1 MDNSKVWFIADT
13 HFDHLNIIKY
23 CDRPF
28 TNTEEMNQCL
38 INNWNKVVKKN
49 DRVFM
54 LGDFALCGKNKI
66 IEIGKQ
72 LNGRKTLILGNH
84 DGGSLQTY
92 YNAGFEMV
100 SKYPIVFNDYILS
113 HYPVDCSS
121 TLFKNIYG
129 HVHNSEQYRDVTLND
144 ICVSVERI
152 NYTPISLEEIE
163 KKFKEVWLKIIESYL
178 INGTLELPR
187 HKQEKF

>member
-13 HFDHLNIIKY
+13 HFNHFNIIKY

-28 TNTEEMNQCL
+28 TNTKEMNQYL

-49 DRVFM
+49 DKVFM
-54 LGDFALCGKNKI
+54 LGDFALCGKDKI
-66 IEIGKQ
+66 IEIGRQ

-84 DGGSLQTY
+84 DSGSLQTY

-100 SKYPIVFNDYILS
+100 SKYPIIFNDYILS
-113 HYPVDCSS
+113 HYPVDCSP

-129 HVHNSEQYRDVTLND
+129 HVHNSEQYRDVTSND

-152 NYTPISLEEIE
+152 NYTPISL
-163 KKFKEVWLKIIESYL
+163 KEVEKNFYNFELKRIKELLSQDTYIIPKHN
-178 INGTLELPR
+178 I
-187 HKQEKF
+187 

>member
-13 HFDHLNIIKY
+13 HFNHANIIKY
-23 CDRPF
+23 CNRPF
-28 TNTEEMNQCL
+28 TDKEEMNHCL
-38 INNWNKVVKKN
+38 INNWNSVVNKN
-49 DRVFM
+49 DRVFV
-54 LGDFALCGKNKI
+54 LGDFALCGKDKI

-84 DGGSLQTY
+84 DRGSLQTY

-100 SKYPIVFNDYILS
+100 TKYPIVFNGYILS

-121 TLFKNIYG
+121 MQIKNIYG
-129 HVHNSEQYRDVTLND
+129 HVHNSEQYRDITLND

-152 NYTPISLEEIE
+152 EYFPISLEEVE
-163 KKFKEVWLKIIESYL
+163 KKFYNLEHKIMKDYFL
-178 INGTLELPR
+178 QGTYTIPK
-187 HKQEKF
+187 HNI